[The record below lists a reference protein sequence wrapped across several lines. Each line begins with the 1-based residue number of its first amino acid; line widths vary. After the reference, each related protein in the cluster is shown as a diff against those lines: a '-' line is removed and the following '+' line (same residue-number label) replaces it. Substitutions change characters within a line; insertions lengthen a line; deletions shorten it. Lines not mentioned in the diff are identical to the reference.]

1 MGMKFEQA
9 FEAFMSA
16 QIIAET
22 NNRRRERLERGLG
35 HAETEFLRCVW
46 YPAAGHFNHLYP
58 EWEVRDFSNGYRYLD
73 FAYMPGEI
81 KGAIEIQG
89 YSSHARDIEIWRF
102 KDQCFRHCHLAL
114 DGWVVM
120 PIAFPSISESPKQ
133 CQQLMLSFIEKFISG
148 ARPESLSW
156 VESETVRFARGLL
169 RPFPPSELAA
179 HLKVSTKYARMI
191 LQRLCGMQLLVV
203 TKGQERARMYQLNLA
218 V

>member
-1 MGMKFEQA
+1 MKFEQA
-9 FEAFMSA
+9 FEAFMSS
-16 QIIAET
+16 QIAAET

-102 KDQCFRHCHLAL
+102 KDLCIRHCHLAL

-133 CQQLMLSFIEKFISG
+133 CQQLMLSFIGKFISG
-148 ARPESLSW
+148 PCPESLSW

-169 RPFPPSELAA
+169 RPFPPFELAA

-203 TKGQERARMYQLNLA
+203 TKGQERARMYQLHLA